1 MYYNIFWSWLA
12 QFYPRTHQLRV
23 HCAAIG
29 HPILS
34 DDIYGIDGD
43 GSPNAGFTEKEM
55 NQILSYKSKK
65 RSHKQSNSILNHDDG
80 NLYHT
85 SFAIQKSIKNITD
98 TTGLKLCLHARELC
112 IYHPFTGAST
122 VFQSKAPF

>member
-1 MYYNIFWSWLA
+1 M
-12 QFYPRTHQLRV
+12 RV

-43 GSPNAGFTEKEM
+43 GSPNAGFTEEEM
-55 NQILSYKSKK
+55 NQILSYNNKNEGN
-65 RSHKQSNSILNHDDG
+65 KQSNSIVTHEDENM
-80 NLYHT
+80 YHT
-85 SFAIQKSIKNITD
+85 SLAIQKSIKNVTD
-98 TTGLKLCLHARELC
+98 STGLKLCLHARELS
-112 IYHPFTGAST
+112 IYHPLTGASM